1 MTEVAYEYERYQASS
16 IMKRLAAIAHGENY
30 REQTSS
36 ATYDEIACLVE
47 KMALP
52 PESLVLD
59 AGCGNGAFSL
69 PLAES
74 FPLQVKGIDL
84 SQTLI
89 EEAGAKAAKAN
100 LTSKCSFSVGD
111 FTALPS
117 YSTASFDLVIC
128 IGSLYWGQSLATTLA
143 AWHRITRSNG
153 WLLLF
158 LNLLYKPLDSNEKS
172 AIGVTQFV
180 PALSLAEELAK
191 SGWVI
196 SEWSDGTDQYITWLQ
211 RWCSAMEEMTDNIV
225 AEMGEEAAS
234 QLIRR
239 FMTYYSLAQRN
250 AVRRIILRA
259 EHV

>member
-1 MTEVAYEYERYQASS
+1 MTKVAAEYERYQASS

-36 ATYDEIACLVE
+36 ATYDEIACRVK
-47 KMALP
+47 KMSLTS
-52 PESLVLD
+52 ESLVLD

-69 PLAES
+69 PLVES
-74 FPLQVKGIDL
+74 FPLQVEGIDL

-89 EEAGAKAAKAN
+89 EEAAVKAAKAN
-100 LTSKCSFSVGD
+100 LTSKCRFSVGD
-111 FTALPS
+111 FTTLPN
-117 YSTASFDLVIC
+117 YSNASFDLVIC

-143 AWHRITRSNG
+143 TWHRITRSNS

-158 LNLLYKPLDSNEKS
+158 LNLLYKPLDSNERS
-172 AIGVTQFV
+172 AVGATQFV
-180 PALSLAEELAK
+180 PALSIAEELAK
-191 SGWVI
+191 SGWAI

-211 RWCSAMEEMTDNIV
+211 RWCSAMGEMTDDII
-225 AEMGEEAAS
+225 AEMGEETAS

-239 FMTYYSLAQRN
+239 FMTYYSLAQRS